1 MSIVKNHSA
10 EIPDAA
16 LKQRSIDGTNP
27 VTGEKGAI
35 KPSAQFKNYRI
46 QLKVFE
52 EATSRELRKLALFT
66 GEDEY
71 GNPIVEMEMQECG
84 RGYTPNE
91 KFLEHPTLNENMN
104 RAVVKFDRETKQ
116 PYTAFPV
123 SNRKC

>member
-1 MSIVKNHSA
+1 MSIVKSHSA
-10 EIPDAA
+10 EIPDTA
-16 LKQRSIDGTNP
+16 LKQRSIDGTHP
-27 VTGEKGAI
+27 ITREKGAI
-35 KPSAQFKNYRI
+35 KPSAQFKNYRV

-71 GNPIVEMEMQECG
+71 GNPIVEMEIQGCG
-84 RGYTPNE
+84 RGYTPN
-91 KFLEHPTLNENMN
+91 KKLLEHPILNENMN
-104 RAVVKFDRETKQ
+104 RAVVKFDRETKK